1 MQDDAIIT
9 NGAMMLRFQQA
20 SMVFMSIT
28 LVSTCVCQS
37 VGSAAGSFALSI
49 SRQGVLYVIVLFI
62 MQAAFGYQGV
72 LMSQMVADIGT
83 AVMAAIIILKT
94 IKNIENKNKM

>member
-1 MQDDAIIT
+1 
-9 NGAMMLRFQQA
+9 
-20 SMVFMSIT
+20 
-28 LVSTCVCQS
+28 
-37 VGSAAGSFALSI
+37 
-49 SRQGVLYVIVLFI
+49 

-83 AVMAAIIILKT
+83 AVMAAIIILKI